1 MTIGQSDVGN
11 SSVETFF
18 PGGSWLCLVD
28 NETNQDDGKTE
39 KRIDV
44 AKSQGEALLPWK
56 HHKVLLYSDWLKV
69 KAQILYRDRL
79 CNHQGS

>member
-28 NETNQDDGKTE
+28 NETNQDDGKTG

-44 AKSQGEALLPWK
+44 AKSQGEALLP
-56 HHKVLLYSDWLKV
+56 
-69 KAQILYRDRL
+69 
-79 CNHQGS
+79 